1 MTESDERAMQREP
14 DVEELNNGAVRVV
27 LDIADPATSLGI
39 VTDTVSVEADGPVT
53 EDLMD
58 HIWDELL
65 IDVTDYDI
73 EVFE

>member
-53 EDLMD
+53 EDLMA
-58 HIWDELL
+58 HIWNELL
-65 IDVTDYDI
+65 IDGTDYDI